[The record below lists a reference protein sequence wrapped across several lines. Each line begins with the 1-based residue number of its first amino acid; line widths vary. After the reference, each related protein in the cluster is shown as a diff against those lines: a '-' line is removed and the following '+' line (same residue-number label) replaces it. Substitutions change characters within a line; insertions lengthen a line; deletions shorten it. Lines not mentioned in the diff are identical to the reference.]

1 MPLASKRRTHTLL
14 AACMHHTALPV
25 LHYMLALPCPAHRC
39 LSSCLPPT
47 PAGWVVLGL
56 PAGQLTVDRQLN
68 ISRPR
73 MVLRGEGAAATTL
86 RLTRSLTDLK
96 GPSNYSEGFWVY
108 SGGLL
113 SVSPPENVTVTE
125 EQLTAVETSA
135 PVPRGSYTLRV
146 ASAAALRAGDTVT
159 LVMQGGNG
167 TLGDE
172 M

>member
-1 MPLASKRRTHTLL
+1 M
-14 AACMHHTALPV
+14 
-25 LHYMLALPCPAHRC
+25 
-39 LSSCLPPT
+39 
-47 PAGWVVLGL
+47 LGL
-56 PAGQLTVDRQLN
+56 PAGELTLDRQLN

-73 MVLRGEGAAATTL
+73 TVLRGEGAAATTL

-113 SVSPPENVTVTE
+113 SVSPPENATVTE
-125 EQLTAVETSA
+125 EQLTAVEASS
-135 PVPRGSYTLRV
+135 PVPRGSFTLRV
-146 ASAAALRAGDTVT
+146 ASGAALRAGDTVT

>member
-1 MPLASKRRTHTLL
+1 M
-14 AACMHHTALPV
+14 
-25 LHYMLALPCPAHRC
+25 
-39 LSSCLPPT
+39 
-47 PAGWVVLGL
+47 LGL
-56 PAGQLTVDRQLN
+56 PAGELTVDCQLN

-73 MVLRGEGAAATTL
+73 TVLRGEGAEATIL
-86 RLTRSLTDLK
+86 RFTRSLTDMK
-96 GPSNYSEGFWVY
+96 GPSGYSDGFWVY

-113 SVSPPENVTVTE
+113 TLAPPENAAIQQE
-125 EQLTAVETSA
+125 LLTAVNASE

-146 ASAAALRAGDTVT
+146 ASAAALRAGDEVT